1 MPGKK
6 ASMLDREEYV
16 VGSIV
21 KKLAKPLANLFE
33 DSSEK
38 AIENKMKA
46 VHKAVEEA
54 PAETLAAPATTSPP
68 PEKLLIWAEEKIAV
82 ALDPLVGAYEA
93 AAGVDVEVA
102 IYDFGAIKEDVSTA
116 GPAGEGPDLFI
127 GPHDMVGEV
136 VTNGLVSPIDLGSI
150 QSDIFDVGI
159 SAFSFG
165 GEVYGFPYATEAIA
179 MYYNADLVDGVPTT
193 WDEVKAVETYTN
205 AFINSHY
212 DAKDDLYKTIDFDS
226 INLDGCSNAVI

>member
-1 MPGKK
+1 MNNTKLRFG
-6 ASMLDREEYV
+6 AILLILSLVLVACGGSTEETV
-16 VGSIV
+16 EEPV
-21 KKLAKPLANLFE
+21 
-33 DSSEK
+33 
-38 AIENKMKA
+38 
-46 VHKAVEEA
+46 VEEA

-82 ALDPLVGAYEA
+82 ALDPLVGAYES
-93 AAGVDVEVA
+93 AAGVDVEVV
-102 IYDFGAIKEDVSTA
+102 IYDFGSIKDDVLTA

-136 VTNGLVSPIDLGSI
+136 VTNGVVAPIDLGSI

-159 SAFSFG
+159 SAFSYG

-193 WDEVKAVETYTN
+193 W
-205 AFINSHY
+205 
-212 DAKDDLYKTIDFDS
+212 
-226 INLDGCSNAVI
+226 G